1 MEAVD
6 FHFED
11 SLIDPYD
18 EGLHGVNQSDN
29 IAFVQILWAS
39 LGLLTSIVV
48 SVQLVL
54 HQTNSRRRIALA
66 EAPKETHQ
74 DAWVRPVFPWVP
86 GVKRRFLYAPLFSLR
101 RARRLH
107 WFGSLST
114 RSHAIFLLFYA
125 ASNIAYMFA
134 VNFDSWT
141 NRYTGGGEHGP
152 AGPSNRAR
160 QPHNGLVAVELRRL
174 HHASSL
180 DCPGLTFYA
189 GRTVVLEILLHGI
202 VWAVVHVADKGW
214 SSVGVKVVHHDFI
227 RAGFVGWV
235 ALALILVLSLP
246 PVRAACYEALVNIH
260 ILLATIIIGST
271 IAHCKLS
278 GFDLPHTPWNI
289 AAAVLWAVERLLRA
303 LRLVRY
309 SLTRQGRTITDI
321 ETIEG
326 TSNMCRITMNLP
338 CRVDIKPGTHAY
350 IRLGA
355 VKFRE
360 THPFSMA
367 WVEHRLYP
375 TARGFSQRKIT
386 TVVSFIVC
394 AQQGFT
400 RDLFNRVSASGGV
413 LTTNATFKGPYGGHT
428 SLDSYGH
435 VVLIAGA
442 SGITHQ
448 IGYARRLVLGFNSQT
463 TATRRIV
470 LVWVI

>member
-86 GVKRRFLYAPLFSLR
+86 GVKRRFL
-101 RARRLH
+101 
-107 WFGSLST
+107 
-114 RSHAIFLLFYA
+114 
-125 ASNIAYMFA
+125 
-134 VNFDSWT
+134 
-141 NRYTGGGEHGP
+141 
-152 AGPSNRAR
+152 
-160 QPHNGLVAVELRRL
+160 
-174 HHASSL
+174 
-180 DCPGLTFYA
+180 
-189 GRTVVLEILLHGI
+189 TVVLEILLHGI

-338 CRVDIKPGTHAY
+338 CRVDIKPG
-350 IRLGA
+350 
-355 VKFRE
+355 
-360 THPFSMA
+360 
-367 WVEHRLYP
+367 
-375 TARGFSQRKIT
+375 
-386 TVVSFIVC
+386 
-394 AQQGFT
+394 
-400 RDLFNRVSASGGV
+400 
-413 LTTNATFKGPYGGHT
+413 PYGGHT